1 MAKPIL
7 VVRFDIELTEYI
19 PQMIDTIKKHTDNE
33 YHVLCI
39 FDKSMPDIRV
49 FNDSKGLPDVDIE
62 KLIEEVKNNQS

>member
-1 MAKPIL
+1 
-7 VVRFDIELTEYI
+7 
-19 PQMIDTIKKHTDNE
+19 MIDTIKKHTDNE